1 MVSPARARPKV
12 KHVQPVP
19 LDASETT
26 KAIADVL
33 TTTSRF
39 RRIEADQ
46 KAEVAGL
53 VHLLKPYGIKA
64 PAIRLAIGLTHA
76 PGGSRRGTA
85 HAPNARLAQHGATLD
100 GLVRSTR
107 DKEVYFRAAYVANAA
122 QRMQATMDE
131 QGDAATALKRE
142 APYYRAHEAARK
154 GRLEA
159 AAQVTVAAET
169 YGQRDDRGTLLGW
182 YMNPL
187 KQNEVECQTANGHN
201 FYAEEGTVIGL
212 PGSVHNNCGCYA
224 GTPHEGATLVNDELS
239 NFVRFPV
246 RARFHLSERR
256 KRA

>member
-1 MVSPARARPKV
+1 MASPARTRPKV
-12 KHVQPVP
+12 KHVTPVP

-33 TTTSRF
+33 TTTARY

-46 KAEVAGL
+46 KAELAGL
-53 VHLLKPYGIKA
+53 VHLLRPYSIKA
-64 PAIRLAIGLTHA
+64 PAIRLALGLAHA

-85 HAPNARLAQHGATLD
+85 HAPNARLSTHGATLD
-100 GLVRSTR
+100 GIVKATR

-122 QRMQATMDE
+122 QRIQNAMDS
-131 QGDAATALKRE
+131 GADPATALKRE
-142 APYYRAHEAARK
+142 VPYYQAHERARR

-159 AAQVTVAAET
+159 AAQVQVAAQH
-169 YGQRDDRGTLLGW
+169 YGRTDDRGTLLGW
-182 YMNPL
+182 YLNPL

-224 GTPHEGATLVNDELS
+224 GAPHQGATLVNDELR

-246 RARFHLSERR
+246 RARFHLNERR